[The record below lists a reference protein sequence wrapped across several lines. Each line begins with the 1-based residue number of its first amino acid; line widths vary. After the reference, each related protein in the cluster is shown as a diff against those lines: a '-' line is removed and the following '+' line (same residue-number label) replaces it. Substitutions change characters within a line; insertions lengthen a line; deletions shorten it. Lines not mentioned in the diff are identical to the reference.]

1 MVALRSSTSGI
12 KVISKKGPTMPEKKK
27 KHKKAWD
34 THTKKIKKVF
44 AKGVL
49 RYCQSLFN
57 HTSFLYLS
65 RFHES
70 NIKHLGMYIVV
81 VGK

>member
-34 THTKKIKKVF
+34 THKKNQ
-44 AKGVL
+44 KGL
-49 RYCQSLFN
+49 C
-57 HTSFLYLS
+57 
-65 RFHES
+65 
-70 NIKHLGMYIVV
+70 
-81 VGK
+81 